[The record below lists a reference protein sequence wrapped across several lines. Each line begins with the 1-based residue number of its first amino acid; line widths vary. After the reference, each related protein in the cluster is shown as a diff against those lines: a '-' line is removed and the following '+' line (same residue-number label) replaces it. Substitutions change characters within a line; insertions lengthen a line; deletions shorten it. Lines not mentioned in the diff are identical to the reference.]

1 MRFRYDPTSG
11 ALYFRVREGAI
22 EETVELPTP
31 GSYVDVDSS
40 GRVMGL
46 EFLSVHE
53 FLAFLVAS
61 GGEAQI
67 PEQVDPE
74 DPTQELERL
83 FHGGQVARPVKDVL
97 SALEP
102 QRAQDTAGQ
111 VAEQA
116 QEAAGQVGD
125 LAQETS
131 MRISQRTSEQRLSEN
146 WLERMKEYY
155 GDAGQDEIS
164 SPGDLDATEAA
175 RQKAREWGVDLSH
188 VVGSGSGR
196 AHHPQGRDRRAPPGL
211 EPRCGLVRCGR
222 GSE

>member
-74 DPTQELERL
+74 IPLRSS
-83 FHGGQVARPVKDVL
+83 
-97 SALEP
+97 SA
-102 QRAQDTAGQ
+102 
-111 VAEQA
+111 
-116 QEAAGQVGD
+116 
-125 LAQETS
+125 S
-131 MRISQRTSEQRLSEN
+131 F
-146 WLERMKEYY
+146 
-155 GDAGQDEIS
+155 
-164 SPGDLDATEAA
+164 TE
-175 RQKAREWGVDLSH
+175 
-188 VVGSGSGR
+188 GR
-196 AHHPQGRDRRAPPGL
+196 SRGR
-211 EPRCGLVRCGR
+211 
-222 GSE
+222 